1 MASTKRPF
9 AAVKSIDHVQDEII
23 DEMSDL
29 DDWMDKYEYLVNL
42 GREMETPDG
51 EIRDDKYA
59 LQGCQS
65 SVWMKVEYNERRLQ
79 FQADSDAMITR
90 GIIALLLRVF
100 DNQRPEDIMDA
111 DLYFL
116 EMTGLSNHL
125 SPTRS
130 NGLNA
135 MVNQIQE
142 YAKKYSTR

>member
-1 MASTKRPF
+1 M
-9 AAVKSIDHVQDEII
+9 KSIDHVQDEII

-42 GREMETPDG
+42 GQEMETTDG
-51 EIRDDKYA
+51 EIRADKYA

-116 EMTGLSNHL
+116 EKTGLSNHL